1 MVNISECSGFVRV
14 DLDQPVSLPEF
25 RNNRQCYSLSIF
37 TLFENIYKSL
47 VWNVQQNWENTYVLQ
62 GAGVRRWPILPQ
74 AHPPSQVMYRF
85 YFSSYRYRYLTV
97 IIWKLWKKGSRK
109 FLKLAFLKLNCITS
123 MKPFQVFNCLNIAVS
138 KIASHPKVH
147 NSTLWR
153 EINVVG
159 SICRNKLTRLT
170 CRQCLAFLQT
180 FHYPAPSQ
188 STAHATTS
196 TLSTSERLKLL
207 RFSFS
212 SSKDKKSYQLINN
225 IV

>member
-1 MVNISECSGFVRV
+1 MYSLVRHITHRSI
-14 DLDQPVSLPEF
+14 LDPITTIFRHKLIDFQNGRQGVSFCWAKGQTPKCTLHRELWK
-25 RNNRQCYSLSIF
+25 NNRS
-37 TLFENIYKSL
+37 
-47 VWNVQQNWENTYVLQ
+47 LQ
-62 GAGVRRWPILPQ
+62 GTGVRPRPILPQ